1 MSGALDRQAR
11 AGLAVPE
18 IRPSLRGISHAA
30 AFVVSVPLGLVL
42 IFSANTRLGLAAA
55 IVFAASVSTM
65 FGASAL
71 YHCLNW
77 PERQR
82 RLLRRID
89 HFGVYGLI
97 AGTYTAIG
105 LLLLDGHWRTVVLAI
120 AWGGALAAILLKFIW
135 LDAPKWIA
143 AAIGLAL
150 GWVGVVVFPQFLDE
164 IGVAGTLLVL
174 AGGMLYTA
182 GALVYAFRRP
192 NPYPAVFGYH
202 EIFHVLVIAAVACH
216 FSAIAFYVLPD

>member
-1 MSGALDRQAR
+1 ML
-11 AGLAVPE
+11 
-18 IRPSLRGISHAA
+18 
-30 AFVVSVPLGLVL
+30 
-42 IFSANTRLGLAAA
+42 A
-55 IVFAASVSTM
+55 IV
-65 FGASAL
+65 
-71 YHCLNW
+71 
-77 PERQR
+77 
-82 RLLRRID
+82 
-89 HFGVYGLI
+89 
-97 AGTYTAIG
+97 
-105 LLLLDGHWRTVVLAI
+105 
-120 AWGGALAAILLKFIW
+120 WGGALAAIVLKFIW

-164 IGVAGTLLVL
+164 IGLAGTLLVL
-174 AGGMLYTA
+174 AGGVLYTA